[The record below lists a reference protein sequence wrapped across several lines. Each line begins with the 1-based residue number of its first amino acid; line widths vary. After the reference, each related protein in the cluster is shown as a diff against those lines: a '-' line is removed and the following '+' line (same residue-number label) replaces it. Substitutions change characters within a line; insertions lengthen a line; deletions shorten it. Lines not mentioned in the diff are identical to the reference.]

1 MKKPAHRRPEL
12 LLGAAV
18 LCVAAGVMFFIAAR
32 GGVQPVQVQA
42 TTQHLQA
49 GESPFAQPQVPT
61 QPDCPPTQ
69 PVQPDQT
76 NAQGQM
82 IIGYTGVTVY
92 HVPSPTVSPT
102 QPPVVPPTAAPTQPP
117 TQPTAAQSPMVNI
130 NTADLQRLQILPG
143 IGPARAQAILDW
155 RAQHGAFSRPE
166 QLLEI
171 SGIGTATLMNMLPFL
186 YI

>member
-32 GGVQPVQVQA
+32 GGVQPAQVQEQL
-42 TTQHLQA
+42 TTQYLQA
-49 GESPFAQPQVPT
+49 DESPFVLPQMPT
-61 QPDCPPTQ
+61 QTESPPPT
-69 PVQPDQT
+69 QPDQT
-76 NAQGQM
+76 NAQGQV

-92 HVPSPTVSPT
+92 RIPSPPPLPPPPPVPQT
-102 QPPVVPPTAAPTQPP
+102 QPPAPQI
-117 TQPTAAQSPMVNI
+117 QQGAMVNL
-130 NTADLQRLQILPG
+130 NTADLQRLQTLPG

-155 RAQHGAFSRPE
+155 RAQHGAFTRPE

-171 SGIGTATLMNMLPFL
+171 HGIGNATLMNMLPFL